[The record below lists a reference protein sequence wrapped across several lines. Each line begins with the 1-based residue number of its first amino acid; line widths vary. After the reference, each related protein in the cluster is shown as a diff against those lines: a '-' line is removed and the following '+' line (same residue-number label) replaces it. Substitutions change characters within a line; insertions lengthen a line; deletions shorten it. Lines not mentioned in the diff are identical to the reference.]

1 MSVAIRRESSF
12 GMVMLV
18 TGCCIGAGM
27 IGLPVL
33 SAVSGYLPS
42 SIAMFVSYVF
52 TTGTGLLL
60 LEASLWFD
68 HKVNLL
74 SIAQFAL
81 GKWGKIVTGGLFL
94 SLFYAIFVA
103 YLDAGGHLFSQIL
116 SAILRVPV
124 SKNIGMFTSAISVSL
139 IIYKGLR
146 GVDWINR
153 ILMIGLLFSYVL
165 LMALGLPHVKLE
177 NLENVNWGASLATL
191 PILFICFGYQNLVPS
206 LAFYMQKNVRKLRT
220 AIIVGNMIPLLFYLL
235 WNFTILGMLSD
246 PEIACKSSIIVTELL
261 NSANKSGSILY
272 WVNAFSFF
280 ALFTSFITI
289 AVSFV
294 DFIRD
299 AFQKKPHELVL
310 HTLVLLPP
318 LAICL
323 SYPRLFLQALDFAG
337 GFLDV
342 LLFGILPVFIV
353 WSGRYFKGAQG
364 PYQVA
369 GGKGFLIVLLF
380 SCLSFLLLRALTF

>member
-1 MSVAIRRESSF
+1 MSIAIRQENSF
-12 GMVMLV
+12 GVVLLV
-18 TGCCIGAGM
+18 AGCCIGAGM

-33 SAVSGYLPS
+33 SAICGYLPS
-42 SIAMFVSYVF
+42 SVAMFISYVF

-60 LEASLWFD
+60 LEASVWFD

-74 SIAQFAL
+74 SISQFAL
-81 GKWGKIVTGGLFL
+81 GKWGKIATGGLFL
-94 SLFYAIFVA
+94 SLFYAIFIA

-116 SAILRVPV
+116 SSILRVPV
-124 SKNIGMFTSAISVSL
+124 SKNIGIFTSAILVSL

-146 GVDWINR
+146 SVDWINR
-153 ILMIGLLFSYVL
+153 ILMIGLLLSYVL
-165 LMALGLPHVKLE
+165 LMLVGLPHVKPE
-177 NLENVNWGASLATL
+177 NLGHVNWRASLGTL

-206 LAFYMQKNVRKLRT
+206 LAFYLQKNVNKLRM
-220 AIIVGNMIPLLFYLL
+220 AIIAGNIIPLLFYLL
-235 WNFTILGMLSD
+235 WNFVVLGMLSE
-246 PEIACKSSIIVTELL
+246 PETACKNSIIVTEVLK
-261 NSANKSGSILY
+261 SANKSGSILY

-280 ALFTSFITI
+280 ALFSSFITI

-294 DFIRD
+294 DFLRD
-299 AFQKKPHELVL
+299 GFQKKPHDLVL
-310 HTLVLLPP
+310 HALVLLPP

-342 LLFGILPVFIV
+342 ILFGILPVCIV
-353 WSGRYFKGAQG
+353 WSGRYIKGAQG

-369 GGKGFLIVLLF
+369 GGKGFLIVMLF
-380 SCLSFLLLRALTF
+380 LCFTFLLLRVV